1 MNTTLELSQTLFVL
15 FTGLS
20 PSEVLHSSK
29 FKLTNMVFNES
40 QPHLLYITIKDSV
53 CLVLSS
59 VALTN
64 SISFDFFSY
73 RY

>member
-1 MNTTLELSQTLFVL
+1 MNTTLEPSQTNFILS
-15 FTGLS
+15 TGLS
-20 PSEVLHSSK
+20 PSKVLLSRK
-29 FKLTNMVFNES
+29 FRLIKMVINEG
-40 QPHLLYITIKDSV
+40 QPHLRYIAVKDSV